1 MKGNTTSRADTDVQQ
16 SELTHIAGENSNL
29 SAALGNNSAV
39 LQNTT
44 LIPTIF
50 ILVNPLDVLYK

>member
-1 MKGNTTSRADTDVQQ
+1 MKENTTSRTNTDVQQ
-16 SELTHIAGENSNL
+16 SELTNIAGENSNL

-39 LQNTT
+39 LQNAT
-44 LIPTIF
+44 LIATIF

>member
-1 MKGNTTSRADTDVQQ
+1 MKENTTSRADTDVQQ
-16 SELTHIAGENSNL
+16 SELTHTAENTNL
-29 SAALGNNSAV
+29 SAALGNSLAV

-44 LIPTIF
+44 LISTIY